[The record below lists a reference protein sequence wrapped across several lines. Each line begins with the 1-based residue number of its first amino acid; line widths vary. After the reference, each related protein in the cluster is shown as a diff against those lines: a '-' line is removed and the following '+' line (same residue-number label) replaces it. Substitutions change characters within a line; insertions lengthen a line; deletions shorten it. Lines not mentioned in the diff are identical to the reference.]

1 MVIKQILEGARRFK
15 PAPDTQPAA
24 QGQRGFWRWPD
35 WLRWALSRRDKYR
48 IDIRPRRLPRV

>member
-15 PAPDTQPAA
+15 PTLNNQPA
-24 QGQRGFWRWPD
+24 GQRRSFWRWPD
-35 WLRWALSRRDKYR
+35 WLHWFVSRKDEYL